1 MGSARSPHSS
11 PLDPHSPYT
20 QSAASKRKS
29 SRSDYDDHSHNIS
42 HEYGY
47 SHNNSDD
54 DNESQRRHSASGSSK
69 KKKKSKREK
78 ERHHDRHYDDS
89 DSESQYGAQSSST
102 TNVLAPTQKLPPI
115 KISLRLPALS
125 SIVTS
130 SSSPSSASHKESS
143 RKKIRTVYD
152 SEDDQL
158 RRRHETRD
166 YSDPEP
172 EEPSSSSH
180 KKKKK
185 KHKHKHRHPNH
196 DDGND
201 VDHGR
206 RDSRREH
213 PHHYQD
219 TAGDYEEDYEQDEG
233 AYEAGTRQP
242 SASKLTLRLGK
253 TDKDSHSKERR
264 SSKKSHRNHPSEE
277 NHAFAPTPQSQN
289 RSEMRSPPPPQRQSS
304 PPSQP
309 TPVHTHQR
317 SLSQSSSRNLPLSPV
332 EVKQDY
338 QWSQPPTS
346 AQSTEHMQVGQKRP
360 FAVLQ
365 SQRSVSHDID
375 NEPEAEEEDLDD
387 PLAGELDEPEDYDE
401 DEDEEEDDDNDGE
414 DQQSDDNDTRSPS
427 TPSGSQFGSKTVGGQ
442 LGSKTVP
449 RSMSVPPKARKP
461 KTPKDAE
468 TREGSVTASSA
479 TTKGKRKGK
488 AAKRLMSPKSS
499 TPAVPKKK
507 ELSAVC
513 HKLLD
518 QFIKKDVYVLFT
530 QPVDPKLVPDYAT
543 VIKNPMDLSTMRA
556 KVERN
561 FYPTID
567 EFLSDFQLV
576 CDNARLYNAK
586 DTLYWK
592 QADKLWE
599 WGSKAIERDRKTVM
613 DKDEEMLQAV
623 KDEETLDIVGMGDYS
638 SNVQVNRGSI
648 MNIDKSVDSPMSVPE
663 TGRPHTPQQYRKSKK
678 IKHRRDGTIALS
690 YATDGSIDRRSHPD
704 PWSLVP
710 AGPEFG
716 AQPAMTP
723 ITRSNGDYSALYL
736 DDYPYS
742 STTRSTYRP
751 SQFQDFG
758 PFALLETPQESASNS
773 GLEQIPAYTGMIF
786 GDAKGEALV
795 KSLIRFMDPIMEG
808 QSTSSEVALPGVL
821 AVQEYVQKK
830 VERLTRGASTIVDK
844 VATVV
849 REEKSGR
856 PSGADTMVPISLWNQ
871 DFVKAK
877 TDEKKQEKPEEMK
890 GVVVKKESE
899 GTTKTESEDQVEVK
913 KEDEESV
920 VIDQGAE
927 LDVVEESPA
936 KTVEN
941 DIDMSSNEMPTSP
954 AKEKEKMID
963 IRQVIQDIKVWPLIQ
978 RKRADYLAWRQLK
991 IELDSLLPE
1000 SQRIADRTQ
1009 PPPSSTDNSDD
1020 NIKILWGVKWTGGD
1034 SEESK
1039 KWVRE
1044 YLETNSA
1051 EMIQIVRI
1059 LSDKARPVGSVPQT
1073 PTETTATAVA
1083 SPASLSE
1090 EERTLVEMMTK
1101 SIRKRLAEM
1110 AQYVPLSEI
1119 NPKNLPPPT
1128 APILA
1133 QTVVPTPPA
1142 AAEPATIPSTAGSSA
1157 APTPIAPATA
1167 SALAPSSEPPVT
1179 TNSAR
1184 AASIAPSEGSISS
1197 LSSPGSSP

>member
-1 MGSARSPHSS
+1 MGSTRSPHSS
-11 PLDPHSPYT
+11 PLDSHSPYT

-54 DNESQRRHSASGSSK
+54 DNESQRRHSTSGSSK

-78 ERHHDRHYDDS
+78 ERHHDRHYNDS
-89 DSESQYGAQSSST
+89 DSESQYGARSSST
-102 TNVLAPTQKLPPI
+102 TNVSAPTQKLPPI

-125 SIVTS
+125 SIITS
-130 SSSPSSASHKESS
+130 SSSPSSASHKGSS

-166 YSDPEP
+166 SDPEV

-196 DDGND
+196 EDEND
-201 VDHGR
+201 VDHDR
-206 RDSRREH
+206 QDSRREH
-213 PHHYQD
+213 PHQYQD
-219 TAGDYEEDYEQDEG
+219 AAGDYEEDYEQDDDT
-233 AYEAGTRQP
+233 YEAGTRRP

-253 TDKDSHSKERR
+253 TDKGSQSKERR
-264 SSKKSHRNHPSEE
+264 SNKKSHRNHPSEE
-277 NHAFAPTPQSQN
+277 SHAFAPSPQSHN

-304 PPSQP
+304 PSSQP
-309 TPVHTHQR
+309 IPVHTHQR
-317 SLSQSSSRNLPLSPV
+317 SLSQSSNRNLPLSPV

-338 QWSQPPTS
+338 QWSQPPPP

-365 SQRSVSHDID
+365 SQRSMSHDID
-375 NEPEAEEEDLDD
+375 NEPEVEEEDVDD

-401 DEDEEEDDDNDGE
+401 DEDEEEEDDNDGE
-414 DQQSDDNDTRSPS
+414 EQQSDDNDARSPS

-449 RSMSVPPKARKP
+449 QSTSVPPKVRKS

-468 TREGSVTASSA
+468 TREGSVTASST

-530 QPVDPKLVPDYAT
+530 QPVDPKLVPDYAAI
-543 VIKNPMDLSTMRA
+543 IKNPMDLSTMRA

-648 MNIDKSVDSPMSVPE
+648 VNIDKGIDSPMSVPE

-690 YATDGSIDRRSHPD
+690 YATDGSIDPRSHPD

-742 STTRSTYRP
+742 STPRSTYRP

-795 KSLIRFMDPIMEG
+795 KSLIRFMDPVMER
-808 QSTSSEVALPGVL
+808 QSMPSEVALPGVL

-856 PSGADTMVPISLWNQ
+856 PSGADTM
-871 DFVKAK
+871 
-877 TDEKKQEKPEEMK
+877 

-899 GTTKTESEDQVEVK
+899 GTTKTESEDQLEVK
-913 KEDEESV
+913 KEDEGTM
-920 VIDQGAE
+920 VIDQRAE
-927 LDVVEESPA
+927 LDVVEEPQA
-936 KTVEN
+936 KTVDN
-941 DIDMSSNEMPTSP
+941 DIEMSSTEMSTSP
-954 AKEKEKMID
+954 AQDMEEMID

-1000 SQRIADRTQ
+1000 SQRVTDKTQ
-1009 PPPSSTDNSDD
+1009 LPPSSADNSDD
-1020 NIKILWGVKWTGGD
+1020 KIKILWGVKWTGGD

-1090 EERTLVEMMTK
+1090 EERTLIETMTK
-1101 SIRKRLAEM
+1101 SIRQRLVEM

-1128 APILA
+1128 PPVPA
-1133 QTVVPTPPA
+1133 QIATPTPPA
-1142 AAEPATIPSTAGSSA
+1142 AAAPAPAPTTIPSTVGSSA
-1157 APTPIAPATA
+1157 TPTPIL
-1167 SALAPSSEPPVT
+1167 SALAPSSDPLVT

-1184 AASIAPSEGSISS
+1184 AASFAPSEGSISS

>member
-1 MGSARSPHSS
+1 
-11 PLDPHSPYT
+11 
-20 QSAASKRKS
+20 
-29 SRSDYDDHSHNIS
+29 
-42 HEYGY
+42 
-47 SHNNSDD
+47 
-54 DNESQRRHSASGSSK
+54 
-69 KKKKSKREK
+69 
-78 ERHHDRHYDDS
+78 
-89 DSESQYGAQSSST
+89 
-102 TNVLAPTQKLPPI
+102 
-115 KISLRLPALS
+115 
-125 SIVTS
+125 
-130 SSSPSSASHKESS
+130 
-143 RKKIRTVYD
+143 
-152 SEDDQL
+152 
-158 RRRHETRD
+158 
-166 YSDPEP
+166 
-172 EEPSSSSH
+172 
-180 KKKKK
+180 
-185 KHKHKHRHPNH
+185 
-196 DDGND
+196 
-201 VDHGR
+201 
-206 RDSRREH
+206 
-213 PHHYQD
+213 
-219 TAGDYEEDYEQDEG
+219 
-233 AYEAGTRQP
+233 
-242 SASKLTLRLGK
+242 
-253 TDKDSHSKERR
+253 
-264 SSKKSHRNHPSEE
+264 
-277 NHAFAPTPQSQN
+277 
-289 RSEMRSPPPPQRQSS
+289 
-304 PPSQP
+304 
-309 TPVHTHQR
+309 
-317 SLSQSSSRNLPLSPV
+317 
-332 EVKQDY
+332 
-338 QWSQPPTS
+338 
-346 AQSTEHMQVGQKRP
+346 MQVGQKRP

-365 SQRSVSHDID
+365 SQRSVSQDID

-401 DEDEEEDDDNDGE
+401 DEEEEEEDDNDGE
-414 DQQSDDNDTRSPS
+414 DQQSDDNDARSPS

-442 LGSKTVP
+442 LGSKSAP
-449 RSMSVPPKARKP
+449 RSTSVPPKVRKP
-461 KTPKDAE
+461 KAPKDAE
-468 TREGSVTASSA
+468 TREGSVTASS
-479 TTKGKRKGK
+479 TTAKGKRKGK

-499 TPAVPKKK
+499 IPVIPKKK

-518 QFIKKDVYVLFT
+518 QFIKKDMYVLFT

-599 WGSKAIERDRKTVM
+599 WGSKAIERDRKTIM
-613 DKDEEMLQAV
+613 DKDEEMLRAV
-623 KDEETLDIVGMGDYS
+623 KDEETLDIVGMGDYT

-663 TGRPHTPQQYRKSKK
+663 TGRPHTPQHYRKSKK

-690 YATDGSIDRRSHPD
+690 YSTDGSIDPRSHPD

-742 STTRSTYRP
+742 STPRSTYRP

-795 KSLIRFMDPIMEG
+795 KSLIRFMDPLMEG
-808 QSTSSEVALPGVL
+808 QSNSSQDALP
-821 AVQEYVQKK
+821 E
-830 VERLTRGASTIVDK
+830 
-844 VATVV
+844 
-849 REEKSGR
+849 
-856 PSGADTMVPISLWNQ
+856 
-871 DFVKAK
+871 FVKAK
-877 TDEKKQEKPEEMK
+877 TDEKKQEKPEEAK
-890 GVVVKKESE
+890 GVGVKGSE
-899 GTTKTESEDQVEVK
+899 GTTKPESEDQVEVK
-913 KEDEESV
+913 KEDEEAM
-920 VIDQGAE
+920 VIDQEAD
-927 LDVVEESPA
+927 LDVVEESSA
-936 KTVEN
+936 KTADN
-941 DIDMSSNEMPTSP
+941 DIEKSSNEMPTSP
-954 AKEKEKMID
+954 TKEQEMID

-991 IELDSLLPE
+991 IELDSLLPA
-1000 SQRIADRTQ
+1000 SQKVADKTQ
-1009 PPPSSTDNSDD
+1009 PPPSSGDNSDD

-1059 LSDKARPVGSVPQT
+1059 LSDKTRPVGSVPPT
-1073 PTETTATAVA
+1073 PTETTATTVA
-1083 SPASLSE
+1083 SPASLSD

-1101 SIRKRLAEM
+1101 GIRKRLAEM

-1128 APILA
+1128 APA
-1133 QTVVPTPPA
+1133 PVQTVTPTPPA
-1142 AAEPATIPSTAGSSA
+1142 TEPATIPSTAGSSA
-1157 APTPIAPATA
+1157 TPTPIIPATA

-1184 AASIAPSEGSISS
+1184 AASFAPSEGSISS

>member
-1 MGSARSPHSS
+1 MGSTRSPHSS
-11 PLDPHSPYT
+11 PLDSHSPYT

-29 SRSDYDDHSHNIS
+29 SRSDYDDHSHNNS
-42 HEYGY
+42 HEYGH

-54 DNESQRRHSASGSSK
+54 DNEHQRRRSSSGSSK

-78 ERHHDRHYDDS
+78 ERHHDRHYNDS
-89 DSESQYGAQSSST
+89 DSDSQYGARSST
-102 TNVLAPTQKLPPI
+102 TTNVSEPIQKLPPI

-130 SSSPSSASHKESS
+130 SSSPSSASHKGSS
-143 RKKIRTVYD
+143 RKKTRTDYD

-158 RRRHETRD
+158 RRRLETRE

-172 EEPSSSSH
+172 EAPSSSSH

-196 DDGND
+196 DDEDD
-201 VDHGR
+201 VGHDR

-219 TAGDYEEDYEQDEG
+219 TAGNYEEDYEQDEDT
-233 AYEAGTRQP
+233 YEAGTRQP

-253 TDKDSHSKERR
+253 TDKDSHGKERR
-264 SSKKSHRNHPSEE
+264 LSKKSHRGHPSEE
-277 NHAFAPTPQSQN
+277 NHAFASSPQIQN
-289 RSEMRSPPPPQRQSS
+289 QPELRSPPPPQRQSS
-304 PPSQP
+304 PPLQP
-309 TPVHTHQR
+309 TPVHAHRR
-317 SLSQSSSRNLPLSPV
+317 SLSQTSSRNPPLSPV
-332 EVKQDY
+332 EIKQDY
-338 QWSQPPTS
+338 QWPQPPPP
-346 AQSTEHMQVGQKRP
+346 AQSMEHIQVGQKRP

-365 SQRSVSHDID
+365 SQSQDFE

-401 DEDEEEDDDNDGE
+401 DEDDEEEDDNDGE
-414 DQQSDDNDTRSPS
+414 DQQSDDNGTRSPS
-427 TPSGSQFGSKTVGGQ
+427 TPSSSQFGSKTVGGQ

-449 RSMSVPPKARKP
+449 RSTSIPPKVRKS

-468 TREGSVTASSA
+468 TREGSVTASS
-479 TTKGKRKGK
+479 TTAKGKRKGK

-518 QFIKKDVYVLFT
+518 QFIKKDMYVLFS

-613 DKDEEMLQAV
+613 DKDEEMLRAV
-623 KDEETLDIVGMGDYS
+623 KDEETLDIVGMGDYL

-690 YATDGSIDRRSHPD
+690 YATDGSIDPRSHPD
-704 PWSLVP
+704 AWSLVP

-742 STTRSTYRP
+742 STPRSTYRP

-758 PFALLETPQESASNS
+758 PFALLETPQESGNNS

-808 QSTSSEVALPGVL
+808 QSTSSGDALPGVL

-856 PSGADTMVPISLWNQ
+856 PSGADTMVSISLWNQ

-877 TDEKKQEKPEEMK
+877 TDDKEQEKPEETK
-890 GVVVKKESE
+890 GAIKRESK
-899 GTTKTESEDQVEVK
+899 GTAKTESESQVQVK
-913 KEDEESV
+913 QEDEEAV
-920 VIDQGAE
+920 VIDQEAE
-927 LDVVEESPA
+927 PDVVEESPA
-936 KTVEN
+936 KTAD
-941 DIDMSSNEMPTSP
+941 DIEMSSSEMPTSP
-954 AKEKEKMID
+954 VKEQEEMID

-991 IELDSLLPE
+991 IELDSLLPA
-1000 SQRIADRTQ
+1000 SQSVTDKTQ
-1009 PPPSSTDNSDD
+1009 PPPSSADNSDD

-1034 SEESK
+1034 SEENK

-1059 LSDKARPVGSVPQT
+1059 LSDKARPVGSVPLT
-1073 PTETTATAVA
+1073 PTETTANAVA

-1128 APILA
+1128 APAPA
-1133 QTVVPTPPA
+1133 QTVTPTPPA
-1142 AAEPATIPSTAGSSA
+1142 AASATTPPTAGSSST
-1157 APTPIAPATA
+1157 PTPIAPATA
-1167 SALAPSSEPPVT
+1167 SALAPASEPPVT
-1179 TNSAR
+1179 TDAAR
-1184 AASIAPSEGSISS
+1184 AGSFAPSEGSISS

>member
-1 MGSARSPHSS
+1 MGSTRSPHSS

-29 SRSDYDDHSHNIS
+29 SRSDYDDHSYNNS
-42 HEYGY
+42 HEYGHG
-47 SHNNSDD
+47 HNNNISDD
-54 DNESQRRHSASGSSK
+54 DNKSQRRHSASSSSK

-78 ERHHDRHYDDS
+78 ERHHDRHYNDS
-89 DSESQYGAQSSST
+89 DSDSHYARSTAT
-102 TNVLAPTQKLPPI
+102 TNTSAPTQKLPPI

-130 SSSPSSASHKESS
+130 SSSPASASHKGSS
-143 RKKIRTVYD
+143 RKKIRTDYD
-152 SEDDQL
+152 SEDDHL
-158 RRRHETRD
+158 RRRHESRE

-172 EEPSSSSH
+172 EAPSSSSH

-185 KHKHKHRHPNH
+185 KHKHKHRHHNH
-196 DDGND
+196 EDEDD

-213 PHHYQD
+213 SHHYHD
-219 TAGDYEEDYEQDEG
+219 TTGDYEEDHERDEG
-233 AYEAGTRQP
+233 DHEAGTRRP

-253 TDKDSHSKERR
+253 TDKDQSKEQR
-264 SSKKSHRNHPSEE
+264 SSKKSHKNHPSEE
-277 NHAFAPTPQSQN
+277 RHTREPSPQSQY
-289 RSEMRSPPPPQRQSS
+289 RSEMHSPPQSPPPPSR
-304 PPSQP
+304 P
-309 TPVHTHQR
+309 TPVHAHRR
-317 SLSQSSSRNLPLSPV
+317 SMSSSSRNHPLSPV

-338 QWSQPPTS
+338 QWPQPPPRS
-346 AQSTEHMQVGQKRP
+346 QSMEHMQVGQKRP
-360 FAVLQ
+360 FAILQ
-365 SQRSVSHDID
+365 NQRSVSQDID
-375 NEPEAEEEDLDD
+375 NELDAEEEDLDD

-401 DEDEEEDDDNDGE
+401 DEDDDEEDDNDGE
-414 DQQSDDNDTRSPS
+414 DQQSDDNDARSPS
-427 TPSGSQFGSKTVGGQ
+427 TPSGSQFGSKTVGQ

-449 RSMSVPPKARKP
+449 RSTSVPAKARKP
-461 KTPKDAE
+461 KTPKDVG
-468 TREGSVTASSA
+468 TREESVTASGPA
-479 TTKGKRKGK
+479 TKSKRKGK

-499 TPAVPKKK
+499 TPAIPKKK

-518 QFIKKDVYVLFT
+518 QFIKKDMYVLFT

-638 SNVQVNRGSI
+638 SNIQVNRGSI
-648 MNIDKSVDSPMSVPE
+648 MNIDKNVDSPMSVPE

-690 YATDGSIDRRSHPD
+690 YATDGSIDPRSHPD

-742 STTRSTYRP
+742 SSPRSTYRP

-758 PFALLETPQESASNS
+758 PFALIETPQESASNS

-808 QSTSSEVALPGVL
+808 QDISNEEALPGVL

-844 VATVV
+844 VASVV

-856 PSGADTMVPISLWNQ
+856 PSGADTMVPLSLWNQ

-877 TDEKKQEKPEEMK
+877 AEEKSQEKPEETR
-890 GVVVKKESE
+890 GGVVKKSE
-899 GTTKTESEDQVEVK
+899 GTSKTDSEGQVEVK
-913 KEDEESV
+913 KEEKEEV
-920 VIDQGAE
+920 VAIDQEAE
-927 LDVVEESPA
+927 LDIVEESPA
-936 KTVEN
+936 EN
-941 DIDMSSNEMPTSP
+941 ADIDVDMSSETS
-954 AKEKEKMID
+954 ASRTKEQEEMID

-991 IELDSLLPE
+991 IELDSLLPA
-1000 SQRIADRTQ
+1000 SQRVTDKTQ
-1009 PPPSSTDNSDD
+1009 PPPPSSADNSDD
-1020 NIKILWGVKWTGGD
+1020 NIKIQWGVKWTGGD

-1051 EMIQIVRI
+1051 EMIRIVRI
-1059 LSDKARPVGSVPQT
+1059 LSDKARPVGSVPAT
-1073 PTETTATAVA
+1073 PTEATPMSATN
-1083 SPASLSE
+1083 PASLTE
-1090 EERTLVEMMTK
+1090 EERTLVETMTK

-1128 APILA
+1128 SATPT
-1133 QTVVPTPPA
+1133 QTPTPTPPVA
-1142 AAEPATIPSTAGSSA
+1142 QASSQPSTEGSVAPAPTNSTSTSSGVGTATARAGSF
-1157 APTPIAPATA
+1157 
-1167 SALAPSSEPPVT
+1167 
-1179 TNSAR
+1179 
-1184 AASIAPSEGSISS
+1184 APSEGSISS

>member
-1 MGSARSPHSS
+1 
-11 PLDPHSPYT
+11 
-20 QSAASKRKS
+20 
-29 SRSDYDDHSHNIS
+29 
-42 HEYGY
+42 
-47 SHNNSDD
+47 
-54 DNESQRRHSASGSSK
+54 
-69 KKKKSKREK
+69 
-78 ERHHDRHYDDS
+78 
-89 DSESQYGAQSSST
+89 
-102 TNVLAPTQKLPPI
+102 
-115 KISLRLPALS
+115 
-125 SIVTS
+125 
-130 SSSPSSASHKESS
+130 
-143 RKKIRTVYD
+143 
-152 SEDDQL
+152 
-158 RRRHETRD
+158 
-166 YSDPEP
+166 
-172 EEPSSSSH
+172 
-180 KKKKK
+180 
-185 KHKHKHRHPNH
+185 
-196 DDGND
+196 
-201 VDHGR
+201 
-206 RDSRREH
+206 
-213 PHHYQD
+213 
-219 TAGDYEEDYEQDEG
+219 
-233 AYEAGTRQP
+233 
-242 SASKLTLRLGK
+242 
-253 TDKDSHSKERR
+253 
-264 SSKKSHRNHPSEE
+264 
-277 NHAFAPTPQSQN
+277 
-289 RSEMRSPPPPQRQSS
+289 
-304 PPSQP
+304 
-309 TPVHTHQR
+309 
-317 SLSQSSSRNLPLSPV
+317 
-332 EVKQDY
+332 
-338 QWSQPPTS
+338 
-346 AQSTEHMQVGQKRP
+346 
-360 FAVLQ
+360 
-365 SQRSVSHDID
+365 
-375 NEPEAEEEDLDD
+375 
-387 PLAGELDEPEDYDE
+387 
-401 DEDEEEDDDNDGE
+401 
-414 DQQSDDNDTRSPS
+414 
-427 TPSGSQFGSKTVGGQ
+427 
-442 LGSKTVP
+442 
-449 RSMSVPPKARKP
+449 
-461 KTPKDAE
+461 
-468 TREGSVTASSA
+468 
-479 TTKGKRKGK
+479 
-488 AAKRLMSPKSS
+488 
-499 TPAVPKKK
+499 
-507 ELSAVC
+507 
-513 HKLLD
+513 
-518 QFIKKDVYVLFT
+518 
-530 QPVDPKLVPDYAT
+530 
-543 VIKNPMDLSTMRA
+543 
-556 KVERN
+556 
-561 FYPTID
+561 
-567 EFLSDFQLV
+567 
-576 CDNARLYNAK
+576 
-586 DTLYWK
+586 
-592 QADKLWE
+592 
-599 WGSKAIERDRKTVM
+599 
-613 DKDEEMLQAV
+613 
-623 KDEETLDIVGMGDYS
+623 
-638 SNVQVNRGSI
+638 
-648 MNIDKSVDSPMSVPE
+648 
-663 TGRPHTPQQYRKSKK
+663 
-678 IKHRRDGTIALS
+678 
-690 YATDGSIDRRSHPD
+690 
-704 PWSLVP
+704 
-710 AGPEFG
+710 
-716 AQPAMTP
+716 MTP

-954 AKEKEKMID
+954 AKEKEMID

-1000 SQRIADRTQ
+1000 SQRITDRTQ

-1179 TNSAR
+1179 TNPAR
-1184 AASIAPSEGSISS
+1184 AASIAPSEDSISS